1 MPNVAFGAEKQH
13 DQKTRADGCQGEG
26 VMGLFTRLRYAIH
39 MFRKEYFSERVAVE
53 YTNIPPAAKKHFD
66 AAFKQMDSAFV
77 ELEKAFDNLPAPKP

>member
-1 MPNVAFGAEKQH
+1 
-13 DQKTRADGCQGEG
+13 
-26 VMGLFTRLRYAIH
+26 